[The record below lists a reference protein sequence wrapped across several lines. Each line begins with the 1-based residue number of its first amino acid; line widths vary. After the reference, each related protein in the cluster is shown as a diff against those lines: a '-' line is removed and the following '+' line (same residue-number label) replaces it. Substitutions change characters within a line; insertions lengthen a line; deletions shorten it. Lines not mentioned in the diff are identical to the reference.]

1 MECNRVSVRPIVR
14 LRRAGHWPPTSTRVP
29 VSASPPAHGLKQHHE
44 LIHLENRVCYLLGHP
59 SVEWGDAGVTIAKL
73 LISQIIKWSATPTSC
88 MQTKDLNRD
97 VRRLAIRINSLH

>member
-14 LRRAGHWPPTSTRVP
+14 LRRAGYWPPTSTRVP

-73 LISQIIKWSATPTSC
+73 LISQIIKPAISAVETLGYTCFFYLSN
-88 MQTKDLNRD
+88 TR
-97 VRRLAIRINSLH
+97 